1 MARVTV
7 EDCVDK
13 VPNRFE
19 LVLLAAHR
27 ARSIAN
33 GSQVTVEPD
42 NDKNPVIA
50 LREIADKTIPPDD
63 LREGLIH
70 SIQKNVEVDEPEA
83 AAAPSLP
90 QDRRPMLGRD
100 DQSSDTVVDV
110 ITEEQLLRGME
121 SLTPT
126 EPSANGGS
134 GRGDRLVA
142 ADAARCRSA
151 SDAPRAQ
158 AVLISQGVR
167 DVRAK
172 RTARRA
178 MMRQYEL
185 VERVLEV
192 RPERQRGAAQSRLR
206 LRHEGARPPEA
217 RFRRSLLLP
226 PPRGGGHP
234 HRAQARRRHHRRRAA
249 ARRDRGHRRHARRDR
264 PEVRQGDRRPGR
276 RPDQDQEARPRH
288 QEGRAGRELPQ
299 AAGRH
304 LERHP
309 RAADQ
314 ARRPPAQHAHARS
327 T

>member
-33 GSQVTVEPD
+33 GSQITIDPD

-63 LREGLIH
+63 MREGLIH

-90 QDRRPMLGRD
+90 QDRRPDR
-100 DQSSDTVVDV
+100 SAATTSRATRRSTC

-134 GRGDRLVA
+134 GSGSSGA
-142 ADAARCRSA
+142 QSCCRCR
-151 SDAPRAQ
+151 RA
-158 AVLISQGVR
+158 L
-167 DVRAK
+167 
-172 RTARRA
+172 
-178 MMRQYEL
+178 
-185 VERVLEV
+185 ERVLD
-192 RPERQRGAAQSRLR
+192 AC
-206 LRHEGARPPEA
+206 
-217 RFRRSLLLP
+217 
-226 PPRGGGHP
+226 
-234 HRAQARRRHHRRRAA
+234 
-249 ARRDRGHRRHARRDR
+249 
-264 PEVRQGDRRPGR
+264 
-276 RPDQDQEARPRH
+276 
-288 QEGRAGRELPQ
+288 
-299 AAGRH
+299 
-304 LERHP
+304 
-309 RAADQ
+309 
-314 ARRPPAQHAHARS
+314 
-327 T
+327 